1 MNEDVKFALNRIH
14 AKEYGTSNTVK
25 KFKDWWIQGLQLNK
39 CYLPHWNEIKGIFK
53 MRGED
58 LNKHG
63 PILTMNEWKNVK
75 IINDLAN
82 SDDDFILMLHAYPIY
97 CRSRAEGFLEWY
109 RENKPIIEGLK
120 GTIMD
125 IDNELEDLIQ

>member
-1 MNEDVKFALNRIH
+1 MSDVKYALEKIH
-14 AKEYGTSNTVK
+14 AKNYEPSSSIK
-25 KFKDWWIQGLQLNK
+25 KLKDWWIQGLQLNK
-39 CYLPHWNEIKGIFK
+39 CYLPQWNEIKGIFK

-75 IINDLAN
+75 LVHMMAKDNV
-82 SDDDFILMLHAYPIY
+82 DFILMLHAFPIY
-97 CRSRAEGFLEWY
+97 CRKKAMGFEEWY
-109 RENKPIIEGLK
+109 YKNKDILRSMK

-125 IDNELEDLIQ
+125 IDKELEDLI